1 DAAAQKVLAQRDGSD
16 EPEHGNDESGL
27 EVERAATPDA
37 EQHEQ
42 RERVDVH
49 GVERNDA
56 VGRARAAQQAPQ
68 VEQQRAGH
76 HDQGDAGCGIDHSK
90 ISISGLSYRSFMR
103 RTAVSASS
111 TSRSW
116 TSRLRR
122 SPLRFA

>member
-1 DAAAQKVLAQRDGSD
+1 
-16 EPEHGNDESGL
+16 
-27 EVERAATPDA
+27 
-37 EQHEQ
+37 
-42 RERVDVH
+42 
-49 GVERNDA
+49 NDA

-122 SPLRFA
+122 SPLRFADTVPGVSEMILANSVIVNGCRAETGTTTNCGRSLLLGPRISTTMRRLAITMS